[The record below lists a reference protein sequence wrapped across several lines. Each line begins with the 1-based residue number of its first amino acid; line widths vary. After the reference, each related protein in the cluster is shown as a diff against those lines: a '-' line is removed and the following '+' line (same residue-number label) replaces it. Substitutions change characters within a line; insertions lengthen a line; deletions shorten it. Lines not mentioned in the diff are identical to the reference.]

1 MKAALVEMLL
11 NSFIIDGTDT
21 FRSVFYFPL
30 MSDARGK
37 TVKVCH
43 SKPLCK
49 IQKISTFELLC
60 L

>member
-11 NSFIIDGTDT
+11 NSSIIDGTDT
-21 FRSVFYFPL
+21 FGSLFYFSL

-43 SKPLCK
+43 
-49 IQKISTFELLC
+49 
-60 L
+60 